1 MQDEDMDIVESE
13 EDDQEEVAREE
24 SPKRIT
30 KTPSRRVQKNHP
42 EEQIIGSTSDGVHT
56 RRQLMYQTEIAYL
69 SQVEPTSIKE
79 ACKDESWV
87 KAMNEELDQIEKNQ
101 T

>member
-13 EDDQEEVAREE
+13 EDDQEQVTREE
-24 SPKRIT
+24 SPRRIT
-30 KTPSRRVQKNHP
+30 KTPSWIVQKIHL
-42 EEQIIGSTSDGVHT
+42 EEQIIGNTSDRVQA
-56 RRQLMYQTEIAYL
+56 RRQIMYQTKVAYL
-69 SQVEPTSIKE
+69 SQIEPTSTKE

-87 KAMNEELDQIEKNQ
+87 KAMNEELDQIENNQ

>member
-1 MQDEDMDIVESE
+1 MT
-13 EDDQEEVAREE
+13 REE
-24 SPKRIT
+24 SPRRNT
-30 KTPSRRVQKNHP
+30 KTPSRIVQKIHL
-42 EEQIIGSTSDGVHT
+42 EEQIIGNTSDRVHT
-56 RRQLMYQTEIAYL
+56 RRKLMYQTEIAYL

-79 ACKDESWV
+79 SCKDESWV